1 MPFFFNPF
9 HSLLNLI
16 GFAIWLFQVFVFID
30 AALRPA
36 KAYEAAGK
44 LSKPLW
50 LVILGVAAL
59 VGIGLGVLGLA
70 ASFATMFFW
79 VDVRPALR
87 EVLCRGRSGW
97 PYGGW

>member
-1 MPFFFNPF
+1 MPFFVNPF
-9 HSLLNLI
+9 HSLLSLV
-16 GFAIWLFQVFVFID
+16 GFAVWLFQVFVFID

-59 VGIGLGVLGLA
+59 VGIGLGLFGLA
-70 ASFATMFFW
+70 AAIATIVYW

-87 EVLCRGRSGW
+87 EVQGRGRSSG

>member
-1 MPFFFNPF
+1 MFFNPF
-9 HSLLNLI
+9 ASLLNLI

-30 AALRPA
+30 AAVRPA

-59 VGIGLGVLGLA
+59 VGISFRLLGLA
-70 ASFATMFFW
+70 AAVATIVYW

-87 EVLCRGRSGW
+87 EVQGRGPSGGS
-97 PYGGW
+97 YRGW